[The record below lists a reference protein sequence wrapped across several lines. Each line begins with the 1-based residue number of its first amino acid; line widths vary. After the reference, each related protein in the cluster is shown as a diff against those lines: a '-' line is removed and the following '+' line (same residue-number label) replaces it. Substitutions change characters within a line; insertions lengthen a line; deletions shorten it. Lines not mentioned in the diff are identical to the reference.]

1 MAAQDI
7 DKVTN
12 FLKQLHI
19 VTVAVIDDEG
29 KPWAVPVGVQRYDR
43 GRITWLSKN
52 NTVHSKAIARNPEV
66 MLSAWIEGSQPGG
79 LFGFYARAHVKKSL
93 PTPGFAPYTAEI
105 YEAWYTDNDHQK
117 QEINIQDL

>member
-1 MAAQDI
+1 MAAPDT
-7 DKVTN
+7 DNVTD

-29 KPWAVPVGVQRYDR
+29 KPWAVPVGVQKYDQ
-43 GRITWLSKN
+43 GKLTWLSKN
-52 NTVHSKAIARNPEV
+52 NTVHSKAIAANPEV
-66 MLSAWIEGSQPGG
+66 MLSAFIERGQPGG
-79 LFGFYARAHVKKSL
+79 MFGFYARARVKKAL

-117 QEINIQDL
+117 QEINIQEL